1 MTVAEECSA
10 NQTIFH
16 GCQMINCP
24 SVSDQGARENQS
36 VVFIPISIWWHGV
49 FSPEKANDDVG

>member
-1 MTVAEECSA
+1 
-10 NQTIFH
+10 
-16 GCQMINCP
+16 MINCP